1 MGAATGIARVRRDN
15 KQMDFIFAAYR
26 KAHPKEGPDISPDA
40 VADWAA
46 PQTDLWN
53 PKPISRRDRL
63 RRQLARSLQEKYITD
78 DQGRE
83 VRANHPIFRDVLT
96 PEGVKR
102 RAYYYP
108 LFDAPGPIARQ
119 FFSWRRNHALGE
131 VVQQSLD
138 FGSWL
143 DNNKFHDTLDRPDYN
158 FNIDLDELKQPT
170 EYLDSL
176 EDDDDTEGEEE

>member
-1 MGAATGIARVRRDN
+1 M
-15 KQMDFIFAAYR
+15 
-26 KAHPKEGPDISPDA
+26 
-40 VADWAA
+40 
-46 PQTDLWN
+46 
-53 PKPISRRDRL
+53 
-63 RRQLARSLQEKYITD
+63 
-78 DQGRE
+78 
-83 VRANHPIFRDVLT
+83 T

-102 RAYYYP
+102 RAFYYP